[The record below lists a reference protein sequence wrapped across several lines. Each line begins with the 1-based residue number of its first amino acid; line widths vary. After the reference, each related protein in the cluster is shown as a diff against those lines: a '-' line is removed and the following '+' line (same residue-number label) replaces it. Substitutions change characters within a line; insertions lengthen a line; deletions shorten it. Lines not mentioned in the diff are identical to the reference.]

1 MNLLVRDFL
10 TLECKL
16 RDLPPDDRM
25 ALITALSKVDLDVL
39 TLIIGIAGARCIEDR
54 LFHAPRHPI
63 AGKM

>member
-10 TLECKL
+10 ALEGKV
-16 RDLPPDDRM
+16 RDLPADDRL
-25 ALITALSKVDLDVL
+25 ALIKALSKIDLDVL

-54 LFHAPRHPI
+54 LFHTPQHPI